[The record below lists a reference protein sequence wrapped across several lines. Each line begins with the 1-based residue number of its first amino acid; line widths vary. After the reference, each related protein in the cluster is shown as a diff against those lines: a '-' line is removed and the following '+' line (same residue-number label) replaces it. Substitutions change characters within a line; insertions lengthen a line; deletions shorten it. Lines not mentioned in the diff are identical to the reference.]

1 MSSSI
6 NMPINKVKT
15 GSGGDSSDECCR
27 STSLPMETVAD
38 GNDETT
44 GTGRPSL
51 TIGTKVIHRAFD
63 DMALEELYQKYCQRS
78 RESDLDCFFLTGCLV
93 AVHSAVSFSLKQ
105 QDQDQQSRVLIGAGV
120 SSVVA
125 VAQASLGFYI
135 RGRKKKKKK
144 NPADNDN
151 GGHQQASS
159 SATAAAVVTST
170 GRLTY
175 AAWLLANVLIL
186 GLLAVVPSPDQ
197 GTRALTWLL
206 LINFLTCVTLPLR
219 LRVCLFLTSIT
230 SLLFLIVS
238 AFTSWDE
245 AGIHRPTLHQQV
257 VALSSTHYNTTV
269 YTSLCNH
276 NFLSFSLDDDAVLSF
291 LRLVRVLFSLLFL
304 DNVQLLFFFFSSL
317 PSCPDCLRTP
327 IARQMTPDHVILRSL
342 GATNISNT

>member
-1 MSSSI
+1 
-6 NMPINKVKT
+6 
-15 GSGGDSSDECCR
+15 
-27 STSLPMETVAD
+27 METVAD
-38 GNDETT
+38 GNDEAAIQSATAA
-44 GTGRPSL
+44 GRPSW

-63 DMALEELYQKYCQRS
+63 DTALEELYQNYCQRS

-105 QDQDQQSRVLIGAGV
+105 QDQALQSRVLIGAGV

-135 RGRKKKKKK
+135 RGRKKK
-144 NPADNDN
+144 NSAADRQEAIDN
-151 GGHQQASS
+151 GGHQQA
-159 SATAAAVVTST
+159 APAAVVTST

-186 GLLAVVPSPDQ
+186 GLLAVVPSSDQ

-230 SLLFLIVS
+230 SLLFLAVS

-257 VALSSTHYNTTV
+257 VAVLHPLP
-269 YTSLCNH
+269 SLCNH
-276 NFLSFSLDDDAVLSF
+276 THKLSFSAIISTC
-291 LRLVRVLFSLLFL
+291 VRVLFLSFAFILGRRPTC
-304 DNVQLLFFFFSSL
+304 VFF
-317 PSCPDCLRTP
+317 PGPDCLPTP
-327 IARQMTPDHVILRSL
+327 IARQTTPDHVIRRSPW
-342 GATNISNT
+342 ATKYLKHLKN

>member
-6 NMPINKVKT
+6 NMPVNKVKT

-27 STSLPMETVAD
+27 STSLPILETVAAD

-105 QDQDQQSRVLIGAGV
+105 QDSDQQSRVLIGAGV

-135 RGRKKKKKK
+135 RGRKKKKK

-159 SATAAAVVTST
+159 ATAAAAAVVTST

-186 GLLAVVPSPDQ
+186 GLLAVVPSSDQ
-197 GTRALTWLL
+197 GSRALTWLL

-257 VALSSTHYNTTV
+257 VAVRSTHYIILYTQQVYAITTF
-269 YTSLCNH
+269 
-276 NFLSFSLDDDAVLSF
+276 FLSFSGRRRFYHFFYLSVSYF
-291 LRLVRVLFSLLFL
+291 RFYFFGQRPTSSFSLLSIL
-304 DNVQLLFFFFSSL
+304 SRL
-317 PSCPDCLRTP
+317 PS
-327 IARQMTPDHVILRSL
+327 
-342 GATNISNT
+342 NTHSSAK